1 MTLTAGRGDPR
12 FRVLSDTPLF
22 ASFTESEMVRI
33 AQSSRSRS
41 YREGE
46 IIFMRDDPGS
56 GLFVIQSGTV
66 KISIEAPDGQ
76 ETLLAILRGG
86 ECFGE
91 LAVLD
96 GLSRS
101 ASATAMERTETVF
114 VSRDEFLR
122 FLDEHPD
129 ATRKVVLILCQR
141 LRDSSDHLADLVF
154 HDVYGRLAK
163 KLLELGEAH
172 GRERGGQV
180 EIVLPLTQQD
190 LANLVGASRE
200 SVNKAIKYYRDRG
213 VLAIA
218 NHRITVLRP
227 DLLRQRVDLGS

>member
-1 MTLTAGRGDPR
+1 MTMPPGRGDPR
-12 FRVLSDTPLF
+12 VRVLSDMPLF
-22 ASFTESEMVRI
+22 ASFTESELVRL
-33 AQSSRSRS
+33 AQTSRSRS

-46 IIFMRDDPGS
+46 IIFMRDDPGN

-66 KISIEAPDGQ
+66 KVSIEAPDGQ
-76 ETLLAILRGG
+76 ETLLAILRAG
-86 ECFGE
+86 EYLGE
-91 LAVLD
+91 IAVLD
-96 GLSRS
+96 GRARS
-101 ASATAMERTETVF
+101 ASAVAMERTETVF
-114 VSRDEFLR
+114 VARDEFLR

-129 ATRKVVLILCQR
+129 AMRKVVVILCQR
-141 LRDSSDHLADLVF
+141 LRDASDHLADLVF

-172 GRERGGQV
+172 GRQRGSQV

-227 DLLRQRVDLGS
+227 DLLQQRSELG

>member
-1 MTLTAGRGDPR
+1 MTMTGGRGDPR
-12 FRVLSDTPLF
+12 ARVLADAPLF
-22 ASFTESEMVRI
+22 ASFSEAELVRL
-33 AQSSRSRS
+33 AQSSRSRTF
-41 YREGE
+41 REGE
-46 IIFMRDDPGS
+46 IIFMRDDPGN

-66 KISIEAPDGQ
+66 KVSIEAPDGQ
-76 ETLLAILRGG
+76 ETLLAILRSG
-86 ECFGE
+86 ECLGE
-91 LAVLD
+91 IAVLD
-96 GLSRS
+96 GRARS

-114 VSRDEFLR
+114 VSRDDFLR
-122 FLDEHPD
+122 FLDDHRD
-129 ATRKVVLILCQR
+129 AMHKVVLILCQR

-172 GRERGGQV
+172 GRERAGQV

-218 NHRITVLRP
+218 NHRITLLRP
-227 DLLRQRVDLGS
+227 DLLRQRVELG

>member
-1 MTLTAGRGDPR
+1 
-12 FRVLSDTPLF
+12 
-22 ASFTESEMVRI
+22 
-33 AQSSRSRS
+33 
-41 YREGE
+41 
-46 IIFMRDDPGS
+46 
-56 GLFVIQSGTV
+56 
-66 KISIEAPDGQ
+66 
-76 ETLLAILRGG
+76 
-86 ECFGE
+86 
-91 LAVLD
+91 
-96 GLSRS
+96 
-101 ASATAMERTETVF
+101 MERTETLF
-114 VSRDEFLR
+114 VARDEFLR

-129 ATRKVVLILCQR
+129 AMRKVVLILCQR
-141 LRDSSDHLADLVF
+141 LRDASDHLADLVF

-172 GRERGGQV
+172 GRQRGGQV

-227 DLLRQRVDLGS
+227 DLLQQRVELG

>member
-1 MTLTAGRGDPR
+1 VTLAAGRSDPR
-12 FRVLSDTPLF
+12 IRVLAETPLF
-22 ASFTESEMVRI
+22 ASFSEPELVRL
-33 AQSSRSRS
+33 AATARSRA

-46 IIFMRDDPGS
+46 IIFQRDDPGN
-56 GLFVIQSGTV
+56 GLYVIQGGTV
-66 KISIEAPDGQ
+66 KITIEAPDGQ
-76 ETLLAILRGG
+76 ETLLAILRTG

-96 GLSRS
+96 GLARS
-101 ASATAMERTETVF
+101 ASATAMERTDVLF
-114 VSRDEFLR
+114 VGRDEFLS
-122 FLDEHPD
+122 FLDQHRD
-129 ATRKVVLILCQR
+129 AMRKVVLILCQR

-172 GRERGGQV
+172 GRQKGGQI
-180 EIVLPLTQQD
+180 EISLPLTQQD

-200 SVNKAIKYYRDRG
+200 SVNKAIKFYRDKG
-213 VLAIA
+213 VVSIA

-227 DLLRQRVDLGS
+227 DLLRQRVQLA

>member
-1 MTLTAGRGDPR
+1 VTLAAGRGDPR
-12 FRVLSDTPLF
+12 VRVLADTPLF
-22 ASFTESEMVRI
+22 TSFSEAELVRL
-33 AQSSRSRS
+33 AQSSRSRT

-46 IIFMRDDPGS
+46 IIFMRDDPGN
-56 GLFVIQSGTV
+56 GLYVIQSGTV

-96 GLSRS
+96 GRARS

-122 FLDEHPD
+122 FLDEHRD
-129 ATRKVVLILCQR
+129 AMHKVVLILCQR

-172 GRERGGQV
+172 GRERGGHI

-190 LANLVGASRE
+190 IANLVGASRE

-227 DLLRQRVDLGS
+227 DLLRQRMELG